1 MMKAFGQG
9 VNGIAATNGMKLFEY
24 SINMIKN
31 LMSPYEQRG
40 GTLFKNQK
48 DDIMALLKLQKQM
61 VEGSEG
67 AAKFVIA
74 YHYADALRALE
85 PFKLLN
91 NVQVKDEVARLKSA
105 WDGLKLTA
113 EAQERD
119 ELLSQ
124 FDSRI
129 AKGLMDR
136 VAHAAG

>member
-1 MMKAFGQG
+1 
-9 VNGIAATNGMKLFEY
+9 
-24 SINMIKN
+24 
-31 LMSPYEQRG
+31 
-40 GTLFKNQK
+40 
-48 DDIMALLKLQKQM
+48 MALLKLQKQM

-74 YHYADALRALE
+74 YHYADALRTLDA
-85 PFKLLN
+85 FKLVN
-91 NVQVKDEVARLKSA
+91 NVQVKDEAARLKTA

-124 FDSRI
+124 FDNRI

-136 VAHAAG
+136 VAHAAGQPTQAAQAAQSAQAAASPADRSR